1 MMAVDDHAIN
11 SLKTWYDI
19 AYEELK
25 KEWKTGEYDRLA
37 DCPSFKAAHTYRE
50 ALDVLIKGPQS
61 FNEKRLKSLIDEDLE
76 LEELWTE

>member
-25 KEWKTGEYDRLA
+25 KEWKTDEYDRLA
-37 DCPSFKAAHTYRE
+37 DCPSFNAAHTYRE
-50 ALDVLIKGPQS
+50 ALDVLIKGPRS
-61 FNEKRLKSLIDEDLE
+61 FNEERLKSLIDEDLE
-76 LEELWTE
+76 LEELWTK